1 MLSPFRAH
9 VCLPDRPAGSFIVN
23 STRVL
28 SLVPRL
34 TCASLKASME
44 GKINDEK
51 GADEIKKARLPE
63 RSTETGTDRLKSL
76 FTIRL
81 T

>member
-1 MLSPFRAH
+1 
-9 VCLPDRPAGSFIVN
+9 
-23 STRVL
+23 
-28 SLVPRL
+28 
-34 TCASLKASME
+34 ME

-51 GADEIKKARLPE
+51 GAHEIKKARLPE
-63 RSTETGTDRLKSL
+63 RSTETGMDRLKSL